1 MSSRCKRS
9 KQSVFEGE
17 IKEDKFSATKN
28 IKEFSEGFLSE
39 EERNKKRKLREISFL
54 ASLRH
59 QW

>member
-1 MSSRCKRS
+1 MPSRCKRS

-17 IKEDKFSATKN
+17 IKENESSVARNTE
-28 IKEFSEGFLSE
+28 EFSEEFLSE
-39 EERNKKRKLREISFL
+39 AEKNKQRKLREISFL